1 MKINNIKNA
10 GLDFLHTVREKT
22 SEVLKSAGEVAKRG
36 AVIALSG
43 VIAVGCAVPAAS
55 AASDDII
62 DTTKTGTMH
71 IRKYDMTAAQEG
83 GVDLNQFIANG
94 EQDPDAEEAL
104 ANYEL
109 EGVQFSPTFAGEIA
123 TYSQEGT
130 VILTYSI
137 PATLRNILE
146 LSASDAIWSSG
157 DKLYYTSTQL
167 NDAMQEGLRDNTNF
181 KNKLEEWAAAGALS
195 MPLTDSRG
203 HTSLSNLPLG
213 LYLIVETKVPENVHT
228 TVDPYFISLPS
239 TDATGDHWFY
249 TVYSYPKNQ
258 NNDPLLDKLVSED
271 GTYADTATVSEGD
284 TLNYRLSSKLPT
296 ITSKATYLSEYTFT
310 DELSKGLTYNKDV
323 VISFY
328 DNEDGAKHATGSS
341 IATWSANSNPTLFSA
356 AYENTADGTKMTVKP
371 TTAGLAEINNKY
383 SDAWMVVSYTADVTS
398 TADMICGDEGN
409 ENEVK
414 LTYRRTSENYF
425 NFIEDRAKV
434 YTFGINLDKNFS
446 DGQGDATKVQFVLFN
461 KIDNYY
467 VTATGEDGLYY
478 VTGKATEESG
488 ATRFSPA
495 SSGSLV
501 IKGLEGDTY
510 DLTEIKT
517 DKGYSLLKGK
527 ITIEILPTETSIT
540 PSTACLTGSATD
552 HTEIAEVVTKEAM
565 AIVDNSSAN
574 MSADVNSA
582 NALVDMSIQNN
593 RDFELPKTGGVG
605 TWMITICGVV
615 GVAGGVFLLRKGKR
629 TAKRAK

>member
-1 MKINNIKNA
+1 MSFKENVKKAVTIVAA
-10 GLDFLHTVREKT
+10 G
-22 SEVLKSAGEVAKRG
+22 A
-36 AVIALSG
+36 
-43 VIAVGCAVPAAS
+43 IAVSCAVPTAYAA
-55 AASDDII
+55 ADDII

-71 IRKYDMTAAQEG
+71 IRKYDMTAAVEN
-83 GVDLNQFIANG
+83 GVDLSQFTANG
-94 EQDPDAEEAL
+94 EQDSDAEEVL

-109 EGVQFSPTFAGEIA
+109 EGVQFSPKFAGEIA

-130 VILTYSI
+130 VILTYNI
-137 PATLRNILE
+137 PSTLRTILE
-146 LSASDAIWSSG
+146 LDTSDAIWSNG

-167 NDAMQEGLRDNTNF
+167 NEAMQEGLRDNVNF
-181 KNKLEEWAAAGALS
+181 KNKLEEWAATGALD

-271 GTYADTATVSEGD
+271 GTYADTASVSEGD
-284 TLNYRLSSKLPT
+284 TLSYRLTSKLPS

-328 DNEDGAKHATGSS
+328 DNEDAAKNATGSA
-341 IATWSANSNPTLFSA
+341 IATWSAGSNPTLYSA
-356 AYENTADGTKMTVKP
+356 AYENTADGTRMTVKP
-371 TTAGLAEINNKY
+371 TTAGLAEINSRY

-446 DGQGDATKVQFVLFN
+446 DGQGDATKVQFVLYN
-461 KIDNYY
+461 KVDNYY

-478 VTGKATEESG
+478 VTGQATEESG
-488 ATRFSPA
+488 ATKFSPA
-495 SSGSLV
+495 ASGSLV

-510 DLTEIKT
+510 DLTEIQT

-527 ITIEILPTETSIT
+527 ITIEITSTVTSIT
-540 PSTACLTGSATD
+540 PSAACLTGSDTD
-552 HTEIAEVVTKEAM
+552 HTEIAEVLTHEAF
-565 AIVDNSSAN
+565 AIVDNTSAN
-574 MSADVNSA
+574 MSSDVNSA
-582 NALVDMSIQNN
+582 NALVDLSIQNN
-593 RDFELPKTGGVG
+593 RDFELPKTGGAG

-615 GVAGGVFLLRKGKR
+615 GVAGGVYLLRKGKR

>member
-1 MKINNIKNA
+1 MKKNILNA
-10 GLDFLHTVREKT
+10 GREFLHTIKEKAA
-22 SEVLKSAGEVAKRG
+22 EFLKPVCEVAKKG
-36 AVIALSG
+36 AAIALSG
-43 VIAVGCAVPAAS
+43 VIAVGCAVPVAS

-62 DTTKTGTMH
+62 DMTQTGSII
-71 IRKYDMTAAQEG
+71 IRKYDMTAAEEG
-83 GVDLNQFIANG
+83 GVDLSQFTANG
-94 EQDPDAEEAL
+94 EQDPDAEEVL

-109 EGVQFSPTFAGEIA
+109 EGVQFSPTYAGEIA
-123 TYSQEGT
+123 TYSNEGT

-137 PATLRNILE
+137 PSTLRNILE
-146 LSASDAIWSSG
+146 LGADDAIWRDG
-157 DKLYYTSTQL
+157 DKLYYTSTQI
-167 NDAMQEGLRDNTNF
+167 NEAMKEGLQDSVTF
-181 KNKLEEWAAAGALS
+181 KNKLEAWAANGALD
-195 MPLTDSRG
+195 MPLTNSRG
-203 HTSLSNLPLG
+203 VTSLNNLPLG

-249 TVYSYPKNQ
+249 RVYSYPKNQ
-258 NNDPLLDKLVSED
+258 NNDPLLDKLVSEN
-271 GTYADTATVSEGD
+271 GTYADTATVTEGD
-284 TLNYRLSSKLPT
+284 TLDYRVTSKVPS
-296 ITSKATYLSEYTFT
+296 ITTKATYISEYTFT
-310 DELSKGLTYNKDV
+310 DELSKGLSYNRDV
-323 VISFY
+323 QISFY
-328 DNEDGAKHATGSS
+328 EREENAKNATGTPLD
-341 IATWSANSNPTLFSA
+341 TWSTGHNPTLFST
-356 AYENTADGTKMTVKP
+356 AYLDTADGTRMTVKP
-371 TTAGLAEINNKY
+371 TPAGLEEINAKY
-383 SDAWMVVSYTADVTS
+383 ADTWMVVSYTVDVTS

-409 ENEVK
+409 PNKVR

-461 KIDNYY
+461 KVDNYY
-467 VTATGEDGLYY
+467 VTATGENGLYY
-478 VTGKATEESG
+478 VTGKAAEESG

-527 ITIEILPTETSIT
+527 VTIEILPTETSIT
-540 PSTACLTGSATD
+540 PSAACLTGSETD

-565 AIVDNSSAN
+565 AIVDNTSAN
-574 MSADVNSA
+574 MSADGVSA
-582 NALVDMSIQNN
+582 HALVDMSIQNN
-593 RDFELPKTGGVG
+593 RDFELPKTGGAG

-629 TAKRAK
+629 SANTSK